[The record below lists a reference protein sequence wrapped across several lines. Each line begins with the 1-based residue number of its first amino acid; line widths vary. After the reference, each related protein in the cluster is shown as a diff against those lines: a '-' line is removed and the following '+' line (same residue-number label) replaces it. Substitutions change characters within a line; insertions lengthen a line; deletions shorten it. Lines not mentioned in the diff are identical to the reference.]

1 MKTKTMIL
9 TAAVACGTLA
19 AIAQST
25 VYSVNVVGYANVVM
39 PPGFSI
45 IANPLMAPTNTL
57 GVLFAGQP
65 DGFVVYKYDPISQWR
80 LAVYQAPPWDP
91 TNPQWDVPDM
101 TLLPGEGAFVYNP
114 SATPFTNT
122 FVGEVIQGTNLTVNL
137 PGNYTTNVG
146 FQLVGSLIP
155 QEGQLATDLGFPARD
170 GDVIYTYRNSTEQWR
185 LYDYTAPPWDPT
197 NPQWT
202 SGEPTITV
210 GQGFFVYRP
219 TPGQNWVRN
228 FTVPQN

>member
-65 DGFVVYKYDPISQWR
+65 DGFVVYKYDPVNLWQV
-80 LAVYQAPPWDP
+80 ANYQALPWDP
-91 TNPQWDVPDM
+91 TNPVWDQPNM

-114 SATPFTNT
+114 SSTPFTNT
-122 FVGEVIQGTNLTVNL
+122 FVGEVIQGTNLTVTL
-137 PGNYTTNVG
+137 PGNLTTNVG
-146 FQLVGSLIP
+146 FQLIGSLIP

-170 GDVIYTYRNSTEQWR
+170 GDTIYFYPNNTVQWQV
-185 LYDYTAPPWDPT
+185 YNYASPPWDPG
-197 NPQWT
+197 NPVWDPAQ
-202 SGEPTITV
+202 PTLSV

-219 TPGQNWVRN
+219 TPGQNWVRD